1 MQTFTYH
8 DSDELRKEVCEKN
21 KGFRFWFVFSNFPV
35 TVFINR
41 DFRYFYNFFAKETK
55 KQNKTKKPKKHANND
70 LSVFLSP
77 THIFSNLILKLIL

>member
-8 DSDELRKEVCEKN
+8 DSDELRKEVCEKS

-35 TVFINR
+35 IVFINR
-41 DFRYFYNFFAKETK
+41 DFRYFYNFFAKKTK
-55 KQNKTKKPKKHANND
+55 KQKQKNTKKHANID

-77 THIFSNLILKLIL
+77 THIFSNLILKLIS